1 MYILPF
7 DHRGSFEKGLFGLE
21 GDPTPEQTERVADAK
36 RVVYE
41 GLLAAIAGGVPI
53 ENAAL
58 LVDEQFGAAILQD
71 ARARGLTAACPA
83 EKSGQDEFDFEYGA
97 DYVEH
102 IEAMNPVFCKVL
114 VRYNPEGDPALN
126 ARQADKL
133 RELSEYLKRTG
144 RLFMFELLVPA
155 EVSQLASVG
164 GDRKRYDLELRP
176 GLMVGA
182 IWALQN
188 AGTEPDVW
196 KVEGLDR
203 AEDAFRIVEA
213 ARRGGRAHVNC
224 IILGRGEDEAHVR
237 AWLQTAAAAPGFIG
251 FAVGRTTFW
260 DALKGWLAGDLDREA
275 AAGQIARRFREWVDI
290 YEAAQVRPPA

>member
-1 MYILPF
+1 
-7 DHRGSFEKGLFGLE
+7 
-21 GDPTPEQTERVADAK
+21 
-36 RVVYE
+36 
-41 GLLAAIAGGVPI
+41 
-53 ENAAL
+53 
-58 LVDEQFGAAILQD
+58 
-71 ARARGLTAACPA
+71 
-83 EKSGQDEFDFEYGA
+83 
-97 DYVEH
+97 
-102 IEAMNPVFCKVL
+102 MNPVFCKVL

-182 IWALQN
+182 VGALQN

-203 AEDAFRIVEA
+203 AEDAARIVEA

-237 AWLQTAAAAPGFIG
+237 AWLQTAAAVPGFIG

-260 DALKGWLAGDLDREA
+260 DALKGWLAGDLDRETA
-275 AAGQIARRFREWVDI
+275 VGQIARRFREWVDI
-290 YEAAQVRPPA
+290 YEAAQVGPLA